1 MEPRDDQKKTDEPRP
16 AEKKRR
22 FRIVKLEER
31 IAPSHKG
38 DPGHR
43 TYYCTD
49 FTSGAPQHCNKC

>member
-31 IAPSHKG
+31 IAPSSG
-38 DPGHR
+38 R
-43 TYYCTD
+43 TKNYDCTL
-49 FTSGAPQHCNKC
+49 TCTLSGAPKTCNKC